1 MLRASPQPAAGP
13 GAIPAEVTLVAVS
26 KTVHADALRDAVAAG
41 LTSSARTAS
50 RRGPPRSPEVP
61 GARWH
66 LVGPL
71 QSNKARRALE
81 VFDGIQSVD
90 SVEPRRA
97 AGSPGPRDPRGRAGR
112 YPVLLQVN
120 VDDDP
125 AKAGF
130 QPDAA
135 AAMRSSASSRST
147 PSRCAG
153 S

>member
-1 MLRASPQPAAGP
+1 M
-13 GAIPAEVTLVAVS
+13 
-26 KTVHADALRDAVAAG
+26 
-41 LTSSARTAS
+41 
-50 RRGPPRSPEVP
+50 P

-81 VFDGIQSVD
+81 VFDAIQSVD
-90 SVEPRRA
+90 SVELARRLDRLVPEIR
-97 AGSPGPRDPRGRAGR
+97 PGRR

-130 QPDAA
+130 DPDDGRRGDGRAPRACRTSTSAA
-135 AAMRSSASSRST
+135 
-147 PSRCAG
+147 
-153 S
+153 